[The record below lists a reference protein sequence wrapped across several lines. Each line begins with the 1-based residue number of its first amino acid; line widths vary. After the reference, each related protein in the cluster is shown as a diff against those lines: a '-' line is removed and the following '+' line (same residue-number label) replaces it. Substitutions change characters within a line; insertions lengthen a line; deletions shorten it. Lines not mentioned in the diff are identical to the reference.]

1 MSIADIASR
10 LATRLNALATRL
22 RNAPTK
28 RAEWVTYADL
38 REGDAIVCG
47 AREVGIVESIEWPF
61 GRRRVGAEVPRC
73 NVLVRHA
80 DGHAGTIAGPYA
92 TTHVERVARWPRRA

>member
-1 MSIADIASR
+1 MSIAAIAIR
-10 LATRLNALATRL
+10 LATHLDALAARL
-22 RNAPTK
+22 RTVAPT
-28 RAEWVTYADL
+28 RRTERVTYGDL
-38 REGDAIVCG
+38 RVGDAIVCG

-61 GRRRVGAEVPRC
+61 GRRRVGAVVPRC

-92 TTHVERVARWPRRA
+92 STHVERVVR